1 MKTMNHQK
9 NIVQPRF
16 AACTHGSRLLI
27 FLSEAARRA
36 TAGGLSWEFG
46 FSASCHFRDDFTP
59 LMSKNILTRCEIFR
73 GKILRRKNQ
82 KPKQH
87 LEARTQPRQTHE

>member
-1 MKTMNHQK
+1 MKRKK
-9 NIVQPRF
+9 NIAGKCF
-16 AACTHGSRLLI
+16 AACTEGSRLLI

-73 GKILRRKNQ
+73 GKVSRRKNQ

-87 LEARTQPRQTHE
+87 LEERTQPRQTHE